1 MTVRALRRIVVV
13 AGAAV
18 ATIVTPV
25 RARQDVRPSFRATTD
40 AVSVD
45 VSVQRSGRPVA
56 NLTAADFELRDEGVV
71 QTITDISYEKMPID
85 VTIAFDVSLSVTDMV
100 LTQLRHAVDDVRAR
114 LRPGDRIKLMTFNM
128 RVSRV
133 LDFTDR
139 LADTKGAFDRVTPAG
154 STALLDAVAVA
165 LTSAAPI
172 DRRQLI
178 IALGDGQDTSSVTG
192 EGALREVAR
201 RTTGTVVFVLPSV
214 MMRALPVM
222 SPMAPPAASAGQ
234 VTIANGVTS
243 TGMGLTQL
251 VPPALRTIAAETGGL
266 VVPAVGDAISS
277 TLTRTF
283 DNFRSTYVLHYSPSG
298 VRASGFHELH
308 VRVTRRGNYDV
319 RARRGYQN

>member
-1 MTVRALRRIVVV
+1 MTVRALTRIVVV

-18 ATIVTPV
+18 ATIVAPV
-25 RARQDVRPSFRATTD
+25 RARQDARPSFRATTD

-85 VTIAFDVSLSVTDMV
+85 VTIAFDVSLSVTDAV
-100 LTQLRHAVDDVRAR
+100 LTQLRRAVDDVRAR

-154 STALLDAVAVA
+154 STALLDTVAVA
-165 LTSAAPI
+165 LTSAAPV

-178 IALGDGQDTSSVTG
+178 IALGDGQDTSSVTS

-214 MMRALPVM
+214 MMRTLPLM
-222 SPMAPPAASAGQ
+222 LPMTPPASSARGQ
-234 VTIANGVTS
+234 VTTVDGVVS
-243 TGMGLTQL
+243 TASVQV
-251 VPPALRTIAAETGGL
+251 VPAVFRTIAAETGGL
-266 VVPAVGDAISS
+266 VVPAIGDAISS

-283 DNFRSTYVLHYSPSG
+283 DNFRSTYVLHYSPAG
-298 VRASGFHELH
+298 VRASGFHELQ

>member
-1 MTVRALRRIVVV
+1 MTTRALARVVVV
-13 AGAAV
+13 AGATAV
-18 ATIVTPV
+18 ALVVPV
-25 RARQDVRPSFRATTD
+25 RARQDARPSFRTATE

-45 VSVQRSGRPVA
+45 VSVQRDGRPVA
-56 NLTAADFELRDEGVV
+56 NLTAADFELRDNGVV
-71 QTITDISYEKMPID
+71 QAITDLSYEKMPID
-85 VTIAFDVSLSVTDMV
+85 VTIAFDVSLSVTDTV
-100 LTQLRHAVDDVRAR
+100 LTQLRRAVDDVRAR

-154 STALLDAVAVA
+154 STALLDTVAVA
-165 LTSAAPI
+165 LTSAAPV

-178 IALGDGQDTSSVTG
+178 IALGDGQDTSSVTS

-214 MMRALPVM
+214 MTRALPLM
-222 SPMAPPAASAGQ
+222 SPMAPATSARGS
-234 VTIANGVTS
+234 VTIADGVVS
-243 TGMGLTQL
+243 TGPVQI
-251 VPPALRTIAAETGGL
+251 VPAVFRTIAAETGGL
-266 VVPAVGDAISS
+266 VVPAIGDAISS

-283 DNFRSTYVLHYSPSG
+283 DNFRSTYVLHYSPAG
-298 VRASGFHELH
+298 VPASGFHELQ

>member
-1 MTVRALRRIVVV
+1 MTTRALARVVVV
-13 AGAAV
+13 AGATAV
-18 ATIVTPV
+18 ALVVPV
-25 RARQDVRPSFRATTD
+25 RARQDARPSFRTTTE

-45 VSVQRSGRPVA
+45 VSVQRDGRPVA
-56 NLTAADFELRDEGVV
+56 NLTAADFELRDNGVV
-71 QTITDISYEKMPID
+71 QAITDLSYEKMPID
-85 VTIAFDVSLSVTDMV
+85 VTIAFDVSLSVTDTV
-100 LTQLRHAVDDVRAR
+100 LTQLRRAVDDVRAR

-139 LADTKGAFDRVTPAG
+139 LADTKGAFDRVMPAG
-154 STALLDAVAVA
+154 STALLDTVAVA

-178 IALGDGQDTSSVTG
+178 IALGDGQDTSSVTS

-214 MMRALPVM
+214 MTRALPLM
-222 SPMAPPAASAGQ
+222 SPMAPATSARGS
-234 VTIANGVTS
+234 VTIADGVVS
-243 TGMGLTQL
+243 TGPVQI
-251 VPPALRTIAAETGGL
+251 VPAVFRTIAAETGGL
-266 VVPAVGDAISS
+266 VVPAIGDAISS

-283 DNFRSTYVLHYSPSG
+283 DNFRSTYVLHYSPAG
-298 VRASGFHELH
+298 VPASGFHELQ

>member
-1 MTVRALRRIVVV
+1 MTTRALARVVVV
-13 AGAAV
+13 AGATAV
-18 ATIVTPV
+18 AFVVPV
-25 RARQDVRPSFRATTD
+25 RARQDARPSFRTTTE

-45 VSVQRSGRPVA
+45 VSVQRDGRPVA
-56 NLTAADFELRDEGVV
+56 NLTAADFELRDNGVV
-71 QTITDISYEKMPID
+71 QAITDLSYEKMPID
-85 VTIAFDVSLSVTDMV
+85 VTIAFDVSLSVTDTV
-100 LTQLRHAVDDVRAR
+100 LTQLRRAVDDVRAR

-139 LADTKGAFDRVTPAG
+139 LADTKGAFDRVMPAG
-154 STALLDAVAVA
+154 STALLDTVAVA

-178 IALGDGQDTSSVTG
+178 IALGDGQDTSSVTS

-214 MMRALPVM
+214 MTRALPLM
-222 SPMAPPAASAGQ
+222 SPMAPATSARGSVTIVDGVVSAGPVQ
-234 VTIANGVTS
+234 I
-243 TGMGLTQL
+243 
-251 VPPALRTIAAETGGL
+251 VPAVFRAIAAETGGL
-266 VVPAVGDAISS
+266 VVPAIGDAISS

-283 DNFRSTYVLHYSPSG
+283 DNFRSTYVLHYSPAG
-298 VRASGFHELH
+298 VPASGFHELQ

>member
-1 MTVRALRRIVVV
+1 MTTRALARVVVV
-13 AGAAV
+13 AGATAV
-18 ATIVTPV
+18 ALVVPV
-25 RARQDVRPSFRATTD
+25 RARQDARPSFRTTTE

-45 VSVQRSGRPVA
+45 VSVQRDGRPVA
-56 NLTAADFELRDEGVV
+56 NLTAADFELRDNGVV
-71 QTITDISYEKMPID
+71 QAITDLSYEKMPID
-85 VTIAFDVSLSVTDMV
+85 VTIAFDVSLSVTDTV
-100 LTQLRHAVDDVRAR
+100 LTQLRRAVDDVRAR

-139 LADTKGAFDRVTPAG
+139 LADTKGAFDRVMPAG
-154 STALLDAVAVA
+154 STALLDTVAVA

-178 IALGDGQDTSSVTG
+178 IALGDGQDTSSVTS

-214 MMRALPVM
+214 MTRALPLM
-222 SPMAPPAASAGQ
+222 SPMAPATSARGSVTIVDGVVSAGPVQ
-234 VTIANGVTS
+234 I
-243 TGMGLTQL
+243 
-251 VPPALRTIAAETGGL
+251 VPAVFRAIAAETGGL
-266 VVPAVGDAISS
+266 VVPAIGDAISS

-283 DNFRSTYVLHYSPSG
+283 DNFRSTYVLHYSPAG
-298 VRASGFHELH
+298 VPASGFHELQ